1 MSWHSIKN
9 ICEIFNY
16 QIPLKYRPVL
26 NCASCY
32 FQACSSATFLA
43 HKARIADAI
52 RALVFRSVHGL
63 QAGHERQNSA
73 SWSSPVSMGQR
84 PLGVIT
90 RHARLHA
97 AVETSPVAFKPRL
110 SQVKPASATYD
121 PYPLRICI
129 LAEHALLK
137 GTAHKA
143 RCPKVIW
150 APPE

>member
-32 FQACSSATFLA
+32 FQPCSSATFLA
-43 HKARIADAI
+43 HKARIASAI

-63 QAGHERQNSA
+63 QAGHERQNSS
-73 SWSSPVSMGQR
+73 SWSSPVSMCQR
-84 PLGVIT
+84 PLGEIT
-90 RHARLHA
+90 CHACLHT
-97 AVETSPVAFKPRL
+97 AVEASPVAL
-110 SQVKPASATYD
+110 KPASAACD